1 MKAHVLAYKK
11 HLMREALAA
20 AAETLAK
27 MHAAK

>member
-20 AAETLAK
+20 ATLAE